1 MGFFG
6 SLFGGSNPTLN
17 QNIGNV
23 GSIAGFAS
31 GQGKG
36 DVTSASKFWQ
46 SILSG
51 DSSKIGQALAPEISA
66 NQQQGQQAKEQL
78 AEFGTRS
85 GGTAAAGAGIDA
97 AGRGNMINLIG
108 GLQSGAASNLGSMG
122 SNMLQ
127 TGLQGYG
134 QQTDMSQQRM
144 QNWMDSI
151 LGSGISSGIGDME
164 SFGMGKFMN
173 LFKGKSGG

>member
-17 QNIGNV
+17 SGINNV
-23 GSIAGFAS
+23 GNIAGFAS
-31 GQGKG
+31 GQGQG
-36 DVTSASKFWQ
+36 DLTSASKFWQ

-51 DSSKIGQALAPEISA
+51 DPSKISQSLAPEISA
-66 NQQQGQQAKEQL
+66 NQKQGQEAKNQL
-78 AEFGTRS
+78 AQFGTRS
-85 GGTAAAGAGIDA
+85 GGTASAGAGIDA

-122 SNMLQ
+122 SSLLN

-134 QQTDMSQQRM
+134 EQADMSQQRM
-144 QNWMDSI
+144 QNWINSI
-151 LGSGISSGIGDME
+151 LGGVTTSAVNKGM
-164 SFGMGKFMN
+164 SFLHM
-173 LFKGKSGG
+173 